1 MIRKENKATQS
12 HDAHERHHRDNFL
25 KEKDASLFLHRNK
38 DCVAYKMIRRNLDI
52 LQPLLKE
59 KNKWLTI
66 GDYTGFEAQY
76 LIEQN
81 QDATASDISDVFL
94 KEAFEQNLIGKYK
107 KINVERIDIEE
118 DDFDYLFCKEA
129 FHHFPRA
136 YLGLYEM
143 IRVAKKGAILIEPVD
158 AWYKMPLLL
167 FLKNICDRFSP
178 YLINKFWKN
187 RFSWEVVGNY
197 VFKISDREIE
207 KIAMGIGLSCIAFK
221 EVNTRLAPIPAKW
234 GDSAKIPLDESLY
247 KKLKRRLAVWDFI
260 CKMRIIPFNTL
271 CAVIFKE
278 KPQKELLDELR
289 KNKYRVIELPENP
302 YL

>member
-38 DCVAYKMIRRNLDI
+38 DCVAYKMIRRNLDF

-207 KIAMGIGLSCIAFK
+207 KIAMGTGLSCIAFK

-234 GDSAKIPLDESLY
+234 GDYLKVPLDERLY
-247 KKLKRRLAVWDFI
+247 KKLKRKLAVWDFI

-278 KPQKELLDELR
+278 KPEKELLDELR